1 MTGPI
6 PGVAGVVIGLPPVR
20 VPPGL
25 MPGEV
30 GVTPMSVPPG
40 LMPGVV
46 DVPPGLGIGVMPGLV
61 VEPGL
66 VPGPP
71 GPNTGD
77 EGEFEEEGEPEEEG
91 GELEEAGWVELLLPP
106 PQPAIVMNA
115 HEIHREAN
123 RVDNHLAITAF
134 RLDECAYLNDEG

>member
-1 MTGPI
+1 MS
-6 PGVAGVVIGLPPVR
+6 

-25 MPGEV
+25 MLGVV

-46 DVPPGLGIGVMPGLV
+46 GVPPGLDIGVMPGLV
-61 VEPGL
+61 AEPGL

-71 GPNTGD
+71 GPNPGD
-77 EGEFEEEGEPEEEG
+77 EGEFEEEGELEEEG
-91 GELEEAGWVELLLPP
+91 VEFEEAGWAELLSPP
-106 PQPAIVMNA
+106 PQPVIVMNP
-115 HEIHREAN
+115 HEIHREAS

-134 RLDECAYLNDEG
+134 RLDECAYLNDEGM